1 LGVIQIQI
9 LMIKGLLLL
18 VSDPISSLSL
28 VGMPNPIIP
37 FSSTIFDPSPLSL
50 FLTTT
55 RL

>member
-1 LGVIQIQI
+1 
-9 LMIKGLLLL
+9 MIKGLLLL

-37 FSSTIFDPSPLSL
+37 FSSTIFDPFPLSL